1 MSRANFLRHLRRAL
15 VAPGNLLAG
24 SGALAL
30 SAITWNPLP
39 LILYGLGEPVWLY
52 NAATK
57 RRYVRDLAAEDRAG
71 ATHALEQQLAALV
84 AETPCGGWI
93 LAGKLPDYPHTY
105 ARLVELRG
113 QIAQLV
119 AVRDSAAKPL
129 EEDIV
134 ARLDAML
141 RAYLT
146 LARERLLFH
155 CALAKVYPQL
165 DLPAAP
171 PATLGGRLAHALG
184 GGAPR
189 KRPRVIGDVRFI
201 SLEQAMAEVRGKAD
215 GFRAELRQR
224 PEHEEVYRPIIETLD
239 KRVDELAAR
248 GRNDRDMAAQLRVFP
263 DQFELISSKLAT
275 APALAGEIV
284 GEMKLLLE
292 QTDDTVK
299 FAEDMRTGLA
309 ALALEAA

>member
-1 MSRANFLRHLRRAL
+1 MSRSTFLRHLRRAL

-52 NAATK
+52 NAAAK
-57 RRYVRDLAAEDRAG
+57 RRYAADLLAEDRAG
-71 ATHALEQQLAALV
+71 ATGALEQQLAALV
-84 AETPCGGWI
+84 EDTPCGAWI
-93 LAGKLPDYPHTY
+93 RGGKLPDYPHTY
-105 ARLVELRG
+105 ARLVELRA

-155 CALAKVYPQL
+155 CALARVYPQL
-165 DLPAAP
+165 DLSPSG
-171 PATLGGRLAHALG
+171 TLTARLARSLRGSPAG
-184 GGAPR
+184 
-189 KRPRVIGDVRFI
+189 RPGRGRAEDVRFI
-201 SLEQAMAEVRGKAD
+201 SVEQAMAEVRAKAD
-215 GFRAELRQR
+215 GFRADLRQR
-224 PEHEEVYRPIIETLD
+224 PEHEPVYGPIIETLD
-239 KRVDELAAR
+239 KRVEELAAR

-309 ALALEAA
+309 ALALDAA

>member
-1 MSRANFLRHLRRAL
+1 MSRPPFLRHLRRAL

-39 LILYGLGEPVWLY
+39 LILYGLGEPVWLGS
-52 NAATK
+52 AAAK
-57 RRYVRDLAAEDRAG
+57 RRYVGDLAAEDRTA
-71 ATHALEQQLAALV
+71 ATRSLEQQLASLV
-84 AETPCGGWI
+84 EETPCGGWI
-93 LAGKLPDYPHTY
+93 LAGKLPDYPRTY
-105 ARLVELRG
+105 ARLVELRA

-165 DLPAAP
+165 DVPAP
-171 PATLGGRLAHALG
+171 PATLAGRIARALRGG
-184 GGAPR
+184 PR
-189 KRPRVIGDVRFI
+189 RKIVRPIEDVRFI
-201 SLEQAMAEVRGKAD
+201 SLEQAMAEVRAKAD
-215 GFRAELRQR
+215 GFRADLRQR

-239 KRVDELAAR
+239 KRVEELAAR

-299 FAEDMRTGLA
+299 FAEDMRSGLT
-309 ALALEAA
+309 ALALDAA

>member
-1 MSRANFLRHLRRAL
+1 MSRTPFLRHLRRAL
-15 VAPGNLLAG
+15 VAPANLLAG

-52 NAATK
+52 NAAVK
-57 RRYVRDLAAEDRAG
+57 RRYAGDLAAEDRTGAAG
-71 ATHALEQQLAALV
+71 TLEQQLAALV
-84 AETPCGGWI
+84 EGTPCGAWI
-93 LAGKLPDYPHTY
+93 RTGKLPDYPQTY
-105 ARLVELRG
+105 ARLVELRA

-165 DLPAAP
+165 ELPVP
-171 PATLGGRLAHALG
+171 PPTLAGRLARSLRG
-184 GGAPR
+184 SAPR
-189 KRPRVIGDVRFI
+189 RPARPAGDVRFI
-201 SLEQAMAEVRGKAD
+201 SLEQAMAEVRAKAD
-215 GFRAELRQR
+215 GFRADLRQR

-239 KRVDELAAR
+239 QRVDELAAR

-275 APALAGEIV
+275 SPSLAGEIV

-299 FAEDMRTGLA
+299 FAEDLRTNLA
-309 ALALEAA
+309 ALALDAA